1 MTRLYGRALK
11 GKRCYDSTPDGRWE
25 RVSILSA
32 IRDNGETYSLV
43 FEGAL
48 DSRMYVAYIEKVL
61 SPVLKPGDIVIMD
74 NLNVHKSEV
83 AKRFVQA
90 KQCSYVYLPAYSPD
104 LNPIEKMWSKVKQLL
119 RGVKARTRAE
129 LDKAIDNA
137 LAAITA
143 DDAKG
148 WFESCGYL

>member
-1 MTRLYGRALK
+1 M
-11 GKRCYDSTPDGRWE
+11 PEGRWK

-32 IRDNGETYSLV
+32 IRDNGETFSLV

-48 DSRMYVAYIEKVL
+48 DGPMYEAYIEKIL
-61 SPVLKPGDIVIMD
+61 SPALRAGDIVIMD

-83 AKRFVQA
+83 ARRLVQE
-90 KQCSYVYLPAYSPD
+90 KQCRYLYLPAYSPD

-119 RGVKARTRAE
+119 RGAKARTHAE

-143 DDAKG
+143 EDAKG